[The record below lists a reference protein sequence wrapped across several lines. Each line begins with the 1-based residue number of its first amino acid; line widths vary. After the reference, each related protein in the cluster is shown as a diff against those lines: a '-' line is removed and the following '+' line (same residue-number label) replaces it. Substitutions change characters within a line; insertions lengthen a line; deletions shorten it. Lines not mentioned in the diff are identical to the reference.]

1 MLGHSP
7 CAGTRRH
14 PARSLPRCRPSCLNP
29 PRPSQS
35 SHLHLLRFFSHAASS
50 SFFFSLNN
58 PHAGRLLCSPAL
70 VTHWRR
76 VTRDDRHRGRA
87 LSGHASDDVVCV
99 CVCVCV
105 RRSSRLLQRCLYAR
119 VCVYLAHTATATH
132 CWISRRVADD
142 SKRACANPF
151 PPTPP
156 PLHLQAPFLLPFP
169 LFRSARGMRHRHARA
184 WLLLHCDTYYT
195 RVSFCGEA
203 LPVGKK
209 REERER
215 EEGH

>member
-35 SHLHLLRFFSHAASS
+35 SRLHLLRFFSHAASS

-99 CVCVCV
+99 CVCVYVALLGCCSV
-105 RRSSRLLQRCLYAR
+105 ACMLAFACTSRTPRRPLTAGSLGELLTILSAHAPTLFRRRRRRCT
-119 VCVYLAHTATATH
+119 C
-132 CWISRRVADD
+132 
-142 SKRACANPF
+142 K
-151 PPTPP
+151 
-156 PLHLQAPFLLPFP
+156 LPFCS
-169 LFRSARGMRHRHARA
+169 RSRFFDQREVWGTDTLAPGYYCTVILIIHVSVFAARLY
-184 WLLLHCDTYYT
+184 LLE
-195 RVSFCGEA
+195 R
-203 LPVGKK
+203 
-209 REERER
+209 RERRERER